1 MTGRYVKEIPEQV
14 RVAVESMDR
23 ALCRERGQEGTAQ

>member
-14 RVAVESMDR
+14 RAVVGKMDR
-23 ALCRERGQEGTAQ
+23 ELCPNPSQAATLQ